1 MNPTFV
7 HLRVHSE
14 YSMVDGM
21 VRVKPLVARVSE
33 LGMPAVAVTDQSNLF
48 SLVKFYKASIGAGVK
63 PISGTDI
70 WIRDPLD
77 ANNPYRLLLLVQNAD
92 GYANLTRLV
101 SRSYREGQHLGR
113 AMVDR
118 EWLDEESCCGLIALS
133 GGRAGDIG
141 RALLSDNR
149 DEAVELLAAWVGLFG
164 DRFYLEL
171 HRTGRE
177 GEEDALHRSIELAI
191 AHDVPVVATNDVH
204 FLSPEDFEAHEVRVC
219 IHEGRTLDDPRRPKN
234 YSEQQ
239 YLRSPEEMAGL
250 FSDIPE
256 ALENSIE
263 IAKRCNIE
271 LTLGKNYL
279 PDFPVPDGMTIET
292 FFSEESRKGLE
303 LRLETILESTDQEYT
318 AKRKIYDDRLQIE
331 LDVINQMGFPGYFLI
346 VADFIQW
353 AKDNDIPVGPGR
365 GSGAGSIV
373 AYALKITD
381 LDPIEHDLL
390 FERFLNPERVSMPDF
405 DVDFCMDKRD
415 LVIDYVARKYGRDSV
430 SQIITY
436 GSMAA
441 KAVVRDVG
449 RVLGHP
455 YGFTDRVAKMV
466 PFEIGMTLDKALKE
480 SEELAQAYAEEEE
493 VTLLLNMAK
502 KLEGLTRN
510 AGKHAGGVVISPG
523 LLTDFTPLYCEAGG
537 ENLVTQFDKDDVEQV
552 GLVKFDF
559 LGLRT
564 LTIVDWALK
573 TINRQRQADGQPA
586 INIESIS
593 MEDEASFRLLKKC
606 ETTAIFQL
614 ESRGM
619 KELVKKLQ
627 PDCFDDITALVALF
641 RPGPLQSG
649 MVDDFIAR
657 KHGLQE
663 VVYPHPDLE
672 PILSPT
678 YGVILYQEQV
688 MQIAQVLAGYSLGG
702 ADLLRRAMG
711 KKKVEEMQKQGELF
725 RKGAVE
731 RGVDEDTATYI
742 FDLMEK
748 FAGYGFNKSH
758 SAAYALVSY
767 QTMWL
772 KAHYPAEFMAAV
784 LSADMDTTEKVVTLI
799 EECRSME
806 LTVMP
811 PHVNHSQFMFTVNGD
826 DTVIYGLGAIK
837 GVGESA
843 IDSIIDTRPETT
855 GYRDLFEFCRLI
867 DLRRV
872 NRRVLESLIRA
883 GALDEL
889 GCNRATLMSQ
899 LPLAL
904 KMAEQYHA
912 SQAAGQNDLFGLADP
927 DPVVSSDSQV
937 IPAELEEW
945 EDELRLQGEKETLGL
960 YLTGHPIDRYIDEF
974 PGLGITQIGNLS
986 LESGGGEGKYRRRS
1000 NQRVMVAGLA
1010 LSVSH
1015 RQTSRG
1021 KMGTLELDDRSGR
1034 IEVTL
1039 FSDAYEAYQE
1049 LLVSDRILVVVGNLN
1064 YDEYRGGL
1072 SVRVDQ
1078 VVEFENARLASAG
1091 CIKLEADW
1099 HLLEDMNYTPSMF
1112 TREFESLCSPYR
1124 DGHCELQISYQGREA
1139 SGTLVCGEAWRVS
1152 PRDEL
1157 LRRLERFL
1165 GVDRVKVIYSHRGRG
1180 SRDMDEAT
1188 TA

>member
-1 MNPTFV
+1 MNPAFV

-21 VRVKPLVARVSE
+21 VRIKPLVARVSE

-63 PISGTDI
+63 PISGSDV

-77 ANNPYRLLLLVQNAD
+77 VNKPHRLLLLVQSVE
-92 GYANLTRLV
+92 GYASLTRLV

-113 AMVDR
+113 AMIER
-118 EWLDEESCCGLIALS
+118 EWLNEASCRGLIALS

-141 RALLSDNR
+141 RALLADNR
-149 DEAVELLAAWVGLFG
+149 EEAAALLAGWVGLFG

-177 GEEDALHRSIELAI
+177 GEEEALHRSVELAL
-191 AHDVPVVATNDVH
+191 AHDLPVVATNDVH
-204 FLSPEDFEAHEVRVC
+204 FLYADDFEAHEVRVC
-219 IHEGRTLDDPRRPKN
+219 IHEGRTLDDHRRPKN

-239 YLRSPEEMAGL
+239 YLRSTEEMAEL

-256 ALENSIE
+256 ALENSVE

-279 PDFPVPDGMTIET
+279 PDFPVPEGMTIDE
-292 FFSEESRKGLE
+292 FFSAESQKGLE
-303 LRLETILESTDQEYT
+303 LRLEAILESSDPEY
-318 AKRKIYDDRLQIE
+318 ADKRKRYDERLQIE

-480 SEELAQAYAEEEE
+480 SEDLAQAYAEEEE
-493 VTLLLNMAK
+493 VSMLLDMAK
-502 KLEGLTRN
+502 KLEGLVRN

-573 TINRQRQADGQPA
+573 TVNRQRQLDGEPA

-593 MEDEASFRLLKKC
+593 MDDEAAFRLLKGC
-606 ETTAIFQL
+606 ETTAVFQL

-711 KKKVEEMQKQGELF
+711 KKKAEEMQKQGQIF

-772 KAHYPAEFMAAV
+772 KAHYPAAFMAAV
-784 LSADMDTTEKVVTLI
+784 LSADMDTTEKVVTLV
-799 EECRSME
+799 EECRSMG
-806 LTVMP
+806 LTVTP
-811 PHVNHSQFMFTVNGD
+811 PHVNHSQFKFTVNGD

-843 IDSIIDTRPETT
+843 IDSIIDSRPEGD
-855 GYRDLFEFCRLI
+855 GYRDLFAFCRLI
-867 DLRRV
+867 DLRKV
-872 NRRVLESLIRA
+872 NRRVLSSLVRA
-883 GALDEL
+883 GALDAL
-889 GCNRATLMSQ
+889 GSNRATLMSL

-937 IPAELEEW
+937 LPDAQEEW
-945 EDELRLQGEKETLGL
+945 EDEIRLQGEKETLGL
-960 YLTGHPIDRYIDEF
+960 YLTGHPIDRYLDEF
-974 PGLGITQIGNLS
+974 SGLGITRIDKLS
-986 LESGGGEGKYRRRS
+986 LEEGGGEGKYRRRS
-1000 NQRVMVAGLA
+1000 SQRVMVAGLA
-1010 LSVSH
+1010 KSVSH

-1021 KMGTLELDDRSGR
+1021 KMGIIELDDRSGL

-1039 FSDAYEAYQE
+1039 FSDAYEMYQE
-1049 LLVSDRILVVVGNLN
+1049 LLVCDRILMVVGNLN

-1072 SVRVDQ
+1072 SIRVDQ
-1078 VVEFENARLASAG
+1078 VAEFEHARIASVASL
-1091 CIKLEADW
+1091 KLKADW
-1099 HLLEDMNYTPSMF
+1099 HLLEEMSYTPSAF
-1112 TREFESLCSPYR
+1112 VQELERICSPYR
-1124 DGHCELQISYQGREA
+1124 EGHCELQLSYQGQDA
-1139 SGTLVCGEAWRVS
+1139 SGTLVCGEAWQLS
-1152 PRDEL
+1152 PKDEL
-1157 LRRLERFL
+1157 LRKLERFL
-1165 GVDRVKVIYSHRGRG
+1165 GVDSVEVIYSRNHRG
-1180 SRDMDEAT
+1180 
-1188 TA
+1188 